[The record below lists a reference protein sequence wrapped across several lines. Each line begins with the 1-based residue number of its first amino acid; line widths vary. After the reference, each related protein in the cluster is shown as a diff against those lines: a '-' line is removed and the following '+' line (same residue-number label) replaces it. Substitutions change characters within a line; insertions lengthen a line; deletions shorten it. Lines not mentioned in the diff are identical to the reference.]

1 MSKFIWVML
10 LLSGMTIAHAAP
22 KEIIIIRHTDKLL
35 QDEPGPT
42 LSAPGM
48 ARSISFAFY
57 FLKRFGEPDYII
69 AADDKKESGKDIAI
83 RSLQTVA
90 PLANIM
96 QERHPQVDYPILHPY
111 PSDSYQQLANVL
123 LTSSIFNGKRVVICW
138 SHQHIAKLTAALGVT
153 DNIPDW
159 PRPDYDTV
167 YYLQFQSGQNKVAIT
182 ILRNQFPVNAHLTW
196 DELNKNII
204 GIK

>member
-1 MSKFIWVML
+1 MSKCIWVIFL
-10 LLSGMTIAHAAP
+10 LCSLTTAYAAP

-42 LSAPGM
+42 LSAPGL
-48 ARSISFAFY
+48 ARSITFAFY
-57 FLKRFGEPDYII
+57 CLKRFGEPDYVI
-69 AADDKKESGKDIAI
+69 AADDTNERGKDIAI

-96 QERHPQVDYPILHPY
+96 QQRHPQQAYPILHPY
-111 PSDSYQQLANVL
+111 PSESYQQLANEL
-123 LTSSIFNGKRVVICW
+123 LNLPMFNGKRVVICW
-138 SHQHIAKLTAALGVT
+138 SHQLIAKLTAALGVT

-167 YYLQFQSGQNKVAIT
+167 YYLQFQPGQNKVAFT